1 MTIQFLPLGYGA
13 PPPDVE
19 DYSTDADKAGKGRA
33 GRKAAVGVAMSASSV
48 VLSVA
53 IGTAAIPAVPW
64 TQIAAAAAVAVA
76 GCLAAGE
83 AIGARNEKILRGDE
97 SAIVPFIKS
106 VSRWKSAKRKKVAES
121 LLKQYQNHLQ
131 HEKTG
136 IFAKAWRIRKNTLAM
151 KMGALYAA
159 ESHKRRKPNVA
170 LDPKGP
176 TPAQVEAAP
185 DPPSTPPWLWVGG
198 GVAALAIIGAA
209 VARRRSS

>member
-1 MTIQFLPLGYGA
+1 VTIQFLPLGYGA
-13 PPPDVE
+13 PPPEVE
-19 DYSTDADKAGKGRA
+19 DYSTDAEKAGKGRV
-33 GRKAAVGVAMSASSV
+33 GRKAAVGVAMTASSA

-53 IGTAAIPAVPW
+53 VGTAAIPAVPW
-64 TQIAAAAAVAVA
+64 TQIAAAVGVAVA

-106 VSRWKSAKRKKVAES
+106 VSRWKSDKRKKVAAR
-121 LLKQYQNHLQ
+121 LLKEYQNHLQ

-136 IFAKAWRIRKNTLAM
+136 LFAKAWRIRKNALAM